1 MTLVNISLFKG
12 RERIEYDPAGSAL
25 FPSLPGRRVENLTR
39 GLNKKM
45 TLLGVRSLLA
55 CQRRTENLT
64 RGLNKKM
71 TLLGVR
77 SLPACWDEEKRT

>member
-1 MTLVNISLFKG
+1 
-12 RERIEYDPAGSAL
+12 
-25 FPSLPGRRVENLTR
+25 
-39 GLNKKM
+39 M

-55 CQRRTENLT
+55 CQRRTVNLT

-77 SLPACWDEEKRT
+77 SLPACRDEE